1 VNDNSRVM
9 TSAVMGALI
18 GAAAGYLFFTERGKT
33 LRDGM
38 EPLVDDL
45 RREFAR
51 FQQTAEKLGDMANQG
66 MRMYSEFNTARMQSG
81 FGANRTSH

>member
-1 VNDNSRVM
+1 
-9 TSAVMGALI
+9 MGALI

-33 LRDGM
+33 LLSGM

-45 RREFAR
+45 KREFTR

-66 MRMYSEFNTARMQSG
+66 MRVYQEFNTARMQSG
-81 FGANRTSH
+81 FGSDRTSH

>member
-1 VNDNSRVM
+1 
-9 TSAVMGALI
+9 MGALI

-45 RREFAR
+45 KREFTR
-51 FQQTAEKLGDMANQG
+51 FQHTAEKLGDMANQG
-66 MRMYSEFNTARMQSG
+66 MRVYHEFNTARMQSG
-81 FGANRTSH
+81 FSSDRTSH